1 MQMNVNRV
9 KKINAGV
16 VDVAYVIQ
24 LNFIILKSF
33 FSFDSVC
40 SCNIYFYNN
49 KHRRRGKFT

>member
-49 KHRRRGKFT
+49 KHRRREKFA